1 MLNKVDAVNMMTGNR
16 CVIRV
21 LLA

>member
-1 MLNKVDAVNMMTGNR
+1 MLNKVDDVNMMTGNR

>member
-1 MLNKVDAVNMMTGNR
+1 MLNTVDAVNMMTGNR